1 MQSTRRFPNLLRA
14 IAFDLWFV
22 VLTIALGVI
31 GLFVRGFARHRS
43 ADLAR
48 LWIRLTLAGL
58 RTIAGISWVVEGR
71 ENLEAHRGR
80 PVLIASQH
88 RSAFDTLVWFLI
100 LDHPAYVM
108 KQELRKIPLVGPL
121 LEPAGMIPVDR
132 SAGAAALRGLL
143 AAAEAA
149 VATGHSPIIFPEGTR
164 VPAGHVA
171 KLQPGVAALAAHLA
185 IPVLP
190 VATDSGR
197 HWGLGWF
204 DKRPGTI
211 HIAIGPALPGDLRRR
226 PLLDAIE
233 TAWQSGQT
241 RLEPGA

>member
-1 MQSTRRFPNLLRA
+1 MQTPRRPSDLIRA
-14 IAFDLWFV
+14 IAFNAWFV
-22 VLTIALGVI
+22 AVTILLGI
-31 GLFVRGFARHRS
+31 LGLFVRGFARHRS

-58 RTIAGISWVVEGR
+58 RVIARISWVVEGR
-71 ENLEAHRGR
+71 EHLDLHRGR

-132 SAGAAALRGLL
+132 SAGASALRGLL
-143 AAAEAA
+143 TAAEGS
-149 VATGHSPIIFPEGTR
+149 VASGHSPIIFPEGTR
-164 VPAGHVA
+164 VKPGAEVP
-171 KLQPGVAALAAHLA
+171 LQPGVAALAAHLA

-197 HWGLGWF
+197 HWTLDWL
-204 DKRPGTI
+204 DLRPGTI
-211 HIAIGPALPGDLRRR
+211 RIAIAPALPEGLRRR
-226 PLLDAIE
+226 PLIDAIE
-233 TAWQSGQT
+233 QAWRGMET
-241 RLEPGA
+241 RPGHGG